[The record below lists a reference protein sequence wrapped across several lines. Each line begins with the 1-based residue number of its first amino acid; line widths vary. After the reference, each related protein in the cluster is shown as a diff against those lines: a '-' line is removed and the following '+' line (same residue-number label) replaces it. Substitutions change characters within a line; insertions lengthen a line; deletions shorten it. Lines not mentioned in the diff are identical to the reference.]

1 MCVRYGNRI
10 YLCMIKNLSSEWYSQ
25 ISLFVVFNIII
36 IIFLGGGGAY
46 VKNKYI
52 CVERVVFICV

>member
-10 YLCMIKNLSSEWYSQ
+10 YLCIIKDPGSEWDSQ

-36 IIFLGGGGAY
+36 VIFLRGAY
-46 VKNKYI
+46 VTNK
-52 CVERVVFICV
+52 